1 MPTID
6 ATIAGDSSN
15 SYISLADADAYFAT
29 LLDGADWA
37 AFTTDK
43 RERALI
49 SATAVIERLQLRGKQ
64 YDRTTPQALHFPR
77 ATDYDAE
84 GDCIIPPAIQNAQC
98 EQALWMLQQQA
109 EPELFDR
116 AALRAQGVTSM
127 SLDGLSE
134 SYGGAQHADGLS
146 PTVRA
151 MLRPYIATAAHIMP
165 RGYNPHAC

>member
-6 ATIAGDSSN
+6 ATVAGESSN
-15 SYISLADADAYFAT
+15 SYITLADADAYFANS
-29 LLDGADWA
+29 LGGSDWA
-37 AFTTDK
+37 AFTSDK

-49 SATAVIERLQLRGKQ
+49 SATLVIERLQLRGKQ

-77 ATDYDAE
+77 ITDFAYE
-84 GDCIIPPAIQNAQC
+84 IPAAIQRAQC

-146 PTVRA
+146 PIVRS
-151 MLRPYIATAAHIMP
+151 MLRPYVATAAHIMP
-165 RGYNPHAC
+165 RGYNPHANQD

>member
-6 ATIAGDSSN
+6 ATVAGSASN
-15 SYISLADADAYFAT
+15 SYITLADADAYFAN
-29 LLDGADWA
+29 LLGGSDWA
-37 AFTTDK
+37 AFTSDQ
-43 RERALI
+43 RQRALI
-49 SATAVIERLQLRGKQ
+49 SATLVIERLQLRGKQ

-77 ATDYDAE
+77 IGEYE
-84 GDCIIPPAIQNAQC
+84 IPAAIQRAQC

-146 PTVRA
+146 PIVRS
-151 MLRPYIATAAHIMP
+151 MLRPYVATAAHIMP
-165 RGYNPHAC
+165 RGYNPHANQD